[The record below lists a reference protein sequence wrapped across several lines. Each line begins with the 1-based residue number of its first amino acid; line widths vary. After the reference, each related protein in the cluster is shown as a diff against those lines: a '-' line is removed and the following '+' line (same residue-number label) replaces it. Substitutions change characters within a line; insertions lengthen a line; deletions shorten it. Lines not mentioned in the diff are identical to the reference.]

1 MDGDLA
7 MTRHSHA
14 ANAIPAAAL
23 ARFQSELRGE
33 VITPE
38 HADYQAAR
46 MVWNGMIDRRPLL
59 IARPSD
65 ASEVA
70 TTVRLAREHH
80 LELAIRGGGHNV
92 AGSSV
97 CDGGIVCDLSRL
109 KAVDLNRDARTA
121 RAQGGATWADFDRAT
136 HAIGMATTGGMVS
149 TTGIGGLT
157 LGGGLGWLM
166 RAHGLACD
174 QLVSVDLVTAD
185 GSSVT
190 CDAEN
195 NPDLFWAVRGGGG
208 NFGIATTL
216 TYRLH
221 PVDVVLGGILIY
233 PLERAEDVLL
243 HYHQYCQDTP
253 DHVTTAAAFG
263 TAPNVDAFPESLR
276 GRPILLVALCAIGA
290 SDAVQRAIAP
300 LRSFGPPALD
310 LVAPMP
316 YPALQSS
323 LDGGSPPFQRNY
335 WKAGYMSTLSPDL
348 IHKLVDNFARAPSPM
363 SQVLIHQIGGA
374 VARVDELATAFPH
387 RASPYLI
394 NVVGMWQRPEDDA
407 VNIDWTREY
416 WNSIRDT
423 ATGTYVN
430 YLGEEDA
437 GRIESVYP
445 PETLRRLIAA
455 KAKWDPDNF
464 FRANHN
470 IRPAT

>member
-1 MDGDLA
+1 
-7 MTRHSHA
+7 
-14 ANAIPAAAL
+14 
-23 ARFQSELRGE
+23 
-33 VITPE
+33 
-38 HADYQAAR
+38 
-46 MVWNGMIDRRPLL
+46 
-59 IARPSD
+59 
-65 ASEVA
+65 
-70 TTVRLAREHH
+70 
-80 LELAIRGGGHNV
+80 
-92 AGSSV
+92 
-97 CDGGIVCDLSRL
+97 
-109 KAVDLNRDARTA
+109 
-121 RAQGGATWADFDRAT
+121 
-136 HAIGMATTGGMVS
+136 MATTGGMVS

-221 PVDVVLGGILIY
+221 PVDVVVGGILIY
-233 PLERAEDVLL
+233 PLERAEEVLL

-263 TAPNVDAFPESLR
+263 TAPNVDAFPEPLR

-290 SDAVQRAIAP
+290 SDSVHRAIAP

-310 LVAPMP
+310 LVGPMP

-335 WKAGYMSTLSPDL
+335 WKAGYVSTLSPDL
-348 IHKLVDNFARAPSPM
+348 IHKLVDNFARAASPM

-387 RASPYLI
+387 RASPYLD
-394 NVVGMWQRPEDDA
+394 QRRRDVATPGGRC
-407 VNIDWTREY
+407 RE
-416 WNSIRDT
+416 
-423 ATGTYVN
+423 
-430 YLGEEDA
+430 
-437 GRIESVYP
+437 
-445 PETLRRLIAA
+445 RRLDAQVLELHQRQR
-455 KAKWDPDNF
+455 DGNL
-464 FRANHN
+464 RQLS
-470 IRPAT
+470 RRG